1 MIMNIQR
8 YLYQVKILDTKIKQK
23 QEQYKQLYESVHSVG
38 AVRYDKELTQTS
50 RTGDALE
57 KSVIRYLE
65 VEEEIKNET
74 INFQEIKHKI
84 INEIQEL
91 DDDRFIN
98 LLYKKY
104 IQFKNYDVIAD
115 EMNYSYDY
123 VKELHRNSIKAF
135 EEKHPTISHCII

>member
-1 MIMNIQR
+1 MIVNTQR
-8 YLYQVKILDTKIKQK
+8 YLCQAKILDIKIKQK
-23 QEQYKQLYESVHSVG
+23 QEQYKQLYESAHSVG
-38 AVRYDKELTQTS
+38 AIRYDREPVQTT
-50 RTGDALE
+50 RTGDAFE

-65 VEEEIKNET
+65 LEEEIKNET
-74 INFQEIKHKI
+74 INFQEIKQKI

-104 IQFKNYDVIAD
+104 IQLKDYDVIAY

-135 EEKHPTISHCII
+135 EEKHPTISHLK